1 MRFRRRVDIR
11 VVVRLDCEQPRRS
24 TEKDCSGCAADGE
37 AQAQRIG
44 ADDRRSAED
53 DREGSDEDRDG
64 VERLAM
70 LADEC
75 AGSDTAS
82 CPPSHDDEPGAD
94 AGEDACNEGDRNRAH
109 ILIMN
114 G

>member
-11 VVVRLDCEQPRRS
+11 VVVRLDREQPRRS
-24 TEKDCSGCAADGE
+24 TEEECSGCAADGE
-37 AQAQRIG
+37 TQAQRVG
-44 ADDRRSAED
+44 ADDRRGAED

-75 AGSDTAS
+75 AWPDAAS

-94 AGEDACNEGDRNRAH
+94 AGEDACTEGDCNRAH
-109 ILIMN
+109 GLIMN